1 MKNIAAGPLLVQMDV
16 LVPNVCA
23 CVSRLVCES
32 PVGAA
37 VIFGNKEADEI
48 AGYDFMSFPQRS
60 KQKG

>member
-1 MKNIAAGPLLVQMDV
+1 MHLLVQ

-23 CVSRLVCES
+23 CVSLPARES

-37 VIFGNKEADEI
+37 VIFGNWEADKI
-48 AGYDFMSFPQRS
+48 AGYDLKSCPQQS